1 MERGTQVSLAL
12 WGMTGLALILVALR
26 IYIRIRIVRFFV
38 LEDYLYLSTF
48 VWLLAFAASIQV
60 AIHHGVGRE
69 VSLLTADE
77 VANAV
82 FWTYVGSSIIVTGNA
97 FAKLSM
103 GFFLL
108 RVVPHQKQKIL
119 LWILVFITAATSFIL
134 VVMIWNQ
141 ADPVQA
147 SWDVY
152 RTPGVWKLDLIPLSA
167 GLGAWSSACDFFFAA
182 FPWVFIWKL
191 QVSLR
196 EKILVAGGMSL
207 GVIAGACG
215 IVRTIV
221 LTKSNKEDY
230 TMGFSR
236 YYIWAGA
243 EVAVALVCLAIPTL
257 RPLYQ
262 KIWSRKTGGYERT
275 EGHEPRQA
283 RRGAADPESF
293 QLSVQDTYKSAVVVE
308 PPPRGEIR
316 IQPPE
321 QQQQGLGIRSPDAP
335 AAFRPSTSDTQAVE
349 ELPPTALRPPPR
361 PKNFSRV
368 LPAER

>member
-1 MERGTQVSLAL
+1 MDRGTQVSLAL
-12 WGMTGLALILVALR
+12 WGMSGLALILVALR
-26 IYIRIRIVRFFV
+26 VYIRLRIVRFFV
-38 LEDYLYLSTF
+38 LEDYLYISTF
-48 VWLLAFAASIQV
+48 IWLLAFAASIQV
-60 AIHHGVGRE
+60 AIHYGVGRD
-69 VSLLTADE
+69 VWTLTADE
-77 VANAV
+77 IANTL
-82 FWTYVGSSIIVTGNA
+82 FWTYVGGSIIVTGNA

-108 RVVPHQKQKIL
+108 RVVPHQRQKIL

-152 RTPGVWKLDLIPLSA
+152 RTPGVWKLDLIPLCA
-167 GLGAWSSACDFFFAA
+167 GLGAWSSACDFFFAV
-182 FPWVFIWKL
+182 FPWMFVWGL
-191 QVSLR
+191 QISRR

-215 IVRTIV
+215 IGRTIV
-221 LTKSNKEDY
+221 LTQSDKEDY

-262 KIWSRKTGGYERT
+262 KARTRKTGGSERT
-275 EGHEPRQA
+275 EGHELRDAPR
-283 RRGAADPESF
+283 RPTDPDDVE
-293 QLSVQDTYKSAVVVE
+293 LALQDTRKSEVLSG
-308 PPPRGEIR
+308 PPLQEDVDDRPPGQQQEVEIR
-316 IQPPE
+316 PP
-321 QQQQGLGIRSPDAP
+321 GSSDS
-335 AAFRPSTSDTQAVE
+335 FCPSTSDTQAIE
-349 ELPPTALRPPPR
+349 EVPPTGLRPPPR
-361 PKNFSRV
+361 PRNFSRV
-368 LPAER
+368 LTAER